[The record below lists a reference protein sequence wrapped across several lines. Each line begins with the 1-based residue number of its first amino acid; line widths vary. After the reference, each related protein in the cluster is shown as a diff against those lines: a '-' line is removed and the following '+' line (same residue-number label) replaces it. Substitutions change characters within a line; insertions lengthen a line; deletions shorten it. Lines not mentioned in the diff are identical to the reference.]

1 MEFTASM
8 VAQLL
13 KGTVDG
19 DPETKLNTIAKIEEG
34 REGALSF
41 LANPKYEPYIYTTG
55 SSAVLVRNDFRPS
68 KEIRTTLIRVADPY
82 QALAQLLAIYEQS
95 QTRPKKGIH
104 PTAVIE
110 PGAVVGSDVY
120 IGAYAYVSEN
130 AVIGDGCSLYPHVF
144 IGDSVTIG
152 KSCTLHPGVKIYRK
166 CVIGNDCILHAGAVI
181 GADGFGFAP
190 VTDANYM
197 KIPQVGNVILEDHV
211 EIGANTCIDR
221 ATMGSTIIRQ
231 GVKLDN
237 LLQVGHNVEIG
248 ENTVIA
254 AQCGVAGSSKV
265 GKNCMIGGQVGISG
279 HLTIADGTKIGAQ
292 SGIMGSVT
300 EENSVIFGS
309 PAFESKQYMKS
320 LVYFRKLPELGR
332 KVDELGKQV
341 ESLRNK

>member
-1 MEFTASM
+1 M

-34 REGALSF
+34 HEGALSF

-55 SSAVLVRNDFRPS
+55 SSAVLVRNDFSPS

-110 PGAVVGSDVY
+110 PGAVIGSDVY
-120 IGAYAYVSEN
+120 IGAYAYVSDN

-144 IGDSVTIG
+144 VGDSVTIG

-166 CVIGNDCILHAGAVI
+166 CLIGNDCILHAGAVI

-190 VTDANYM
+190 VTDASYM

-211 EIGANTCIDR
+211 EIGANTCVDR

-248 ENTVIA
+248 ENTVMA

-300 EENSVIFGS
+300 
-309 PAFESKQYMKS
+309 
-320 LVYFRKLPELGR
+320 
-332 KVDELGKQV
+332 
-341 ESLRNK
+341 

>member
-1 MEFTASM
+1 M

-34 REGALSF
+34 HEGALSF